1 MRKAITPVAAFL
13 TCLPCVLM
21 CADLVHGREAVFPP
35 VDGRPAIL
43 VPHADQRPLISADF
57 QDPAWTFAA
66 EVSSLLPSY
75 ASQSSVRPSP
85 TKVLLL
91 WDRSFLYVRF
101 LCGGR
106 PPRNVQFGRDADL
119 YLGDVV
125 EVFLSR
131 FADVREYFEIQVSPA
146 NDVLDL
152 RFAMPAA
159 PEFQSDGVL
168 TKNYSLHILQKDRSW
183 NFAKLRTASRA
194 SGGLW
199 VVDMAIPAREI
210 FRRSAQ
216 NELRPGWLRANFLR
230 YEWVGTRG
238 KRSLVSS
245 NWSVV
250 RQGCPQISPG
260 SLGWLRLVTP
270 SKAPS
275 RKRPIDS
282 KF

>member
-1 MRKAITPVAAFL
+1 
-13 TCLPCVLM
+13 
-21 CADLVHGREAVFPP
+21 
-35 VDGRPAIL
+35 
-43 VPHADQRPLISADF
+43 
-57 QDPAWTFAA
+57 
-66 EVSSLLPSY
+66 
-75 ASQSSVRPSP
+75 
-85 TKVLLL
+85 LL

-106 PPRNVQFGRDADL
+106 PPRNAQVGRDADL

-183 NFAKLRTASRA
+183 NFVKLRTASRV

>member
-1 MRKAITPVAAFL
+1 
-13 TCLPCVLM
+13 
-21 CADLVHGREAVFPP
+21 
-35 VDGRPAIL
+35 
-43 VPHADQRPLISADF
+43 
-57 QDPAWTFAA
+57 
-66 EVSSLLPSY
+66 
-75 ASQSSVRPSP
+75 
-85 TKVLLL
+85 LL

-106 PPRNVQFGRDADL
+106 PPRNAQAGRDADL

-131 FADVREYFEIQVSPA
+131 FPDVREYFELQVSPA

-152 RFAMPAA
+152 RFAMPEA

-168 TKNYSLHILQKDRSW
+168 TKNYSLHTLQKDRSW
-183 NFAKLRTASRA
+183 NFAKLRTSSRV

-210 FRRSAQ
+210 FRDSAQ
-216 NELRPGWLRANFLR
+216 TELRPGWLRANFLR
-230 YEWVGTRG
+230 YEWGAARW
-238 KRSLVSS
+238 KPSLISS

-260 SLGWLRLVTP
+260 SLGWLRLVAT
-270 SKAPS
+270 SDAPT
-275 RKRPIDS
+275 RKRATDS